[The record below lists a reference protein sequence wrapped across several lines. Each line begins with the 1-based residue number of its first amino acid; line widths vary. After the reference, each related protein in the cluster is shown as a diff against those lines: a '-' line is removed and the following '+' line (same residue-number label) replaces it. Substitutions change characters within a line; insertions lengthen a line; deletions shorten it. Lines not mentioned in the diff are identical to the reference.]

1 MCWEPWHGKGGG
13 DGGDEARNRVA
24 DTGGPGIAGL
34 QGNPQGGSR
43 TLSRG
48 WVTYVCS
55 GGSVPRVPS
64 CSWVSSPFN
73 NGRKSSIPLCCL
85 VREGD

>member
-1 MCWEPWHGKGGG
+1 MVKVGAMAGTRRGT
-13 DGGDEARNRVA
+13 VLL
-24 DTGGPGIAGL
+24 TLGGPGIAGL
-34 QGNPQGGSR
+34 QGNPQGGTR

-73 NGRKSSIPLCCL
+73 NGRKSRIPLCCL